1 MKEPPTPAHWKQRLR
16 IVLAQYVERD
26 MRYSHLMLG
35 AMVLLGLI
43 VNLLLPHGWTVW
55 PFVLAAAILLTT
67 HELAERHGQ
76 GVPPLHVYAFFIAAL
91 MAWLLIVILI
101 SAVNPIVVLLGI
113 GVLAYFALRG
123 YLRQRAKLQLI
134 AARRAANLCI
144 HCGHVIDPG
153 LAFCEGCGEDPDPDR
168 NRLQRVASA
177 PGGKQRKEHL
187 RSVLKP
193 DAPTTVAQ
201 KKEQALLARRHRKR
215 DRR

>member
-1 MKEPPTPAHWKQRLR
+1 MR
-16 IVLAQYVERD
+16 IVWAQYVERD
-26 MRYSHLMLG
+26 MRFSHLMLG

-43 VNLLLPHGWTVW
+43 VNVSFRYGWTVW
-55 PFVLAAAILLTT
+55 PFVLAAAIMLTI
-67 HELAERHGQ
+67 HELANRHGQ
-76 GVPPLHVYAFFIAAL
+76 GIPPLHVYGFFVGTML
-91 MAWLLIVILI
+91 AWLLVVVLI
-101 SAVNPIVVLLGI
+101 SAVNPLVLLLGI
-113 GVLAYFALRG
+113 GVLAYFSLRG
-123 YLRQRAKLQLI
+123 YLQQRAKLQLI
-134 AARRAANLCI
+134 AARRKANLCI